1 MRLATLIS
9 MVLGLLVGVAAA
21 YAPAPYWLWAL
32 YGLGLIVS
40 AGLGLL
46 LAAVLET
53 YVERAARAWAVEA
66 LLLALLAAA
75 QAQTRP
81 LGALP
86 LRPLV
91 SASASAASVGAA
103 GGLMV
108 ALGLGLLGLRSRD
121 RWAQLAGGLTWLV
134 ALVALGPWLQKLR

>member
-9 MVLGLLVGVAAA
+9 VVLGLVAAAAAA
-21 YAPAPYWLWAL
+21 YAPVPYWLWAL

-40 AGLGLL
+40 AGLSLL
-46 LAAVLET
+46 LAAILES
-53 YVERAARAWAVEA
+53 YLERAARAWSAESLWLSVFAA
-66 LLLALLAAA
+66 LQA
-75 QAQTRP
+75 QARP
-81 LGALP
+81 LGSLP

-91 SASASAASVGAA
+91 SVTESALSVGAA
-103 GGLMV
+103 GGLAA

-121 RWAQLAGGLTWLV
+121 RVAQLLGGLTWLV